1 MQPIRVL
8 IADDHA
14 IIREALESAILLAD
28 GLELV
33 GQATTGEEAVQLAT
47 ALVPDVTVLDI
58 RLPDFDGIEALK
70 RIISANP
77 QVRVVML
84 TSYDTQDDVI
94 RAIEAGARGYLLKGS
109 SSREVIHAIRT
120 AHSGGSSIDPS
131 VATKLLSHMSGGAQ
145 IEDRARE
152 ITPRE
157 MEILQHIARGFTNL
171 QIGAEL
177 SIAEGT
183 VKTHVTH
190 IFEKLGASDR
200 TEAVVR
206 AAQIGLLDL

>member
-1 MQPIRVL
+1 
-8 IADDHA
+8 
-14 IIREALESAILLAD
+14 
-28 GLELV
+28 
-33 GQATTGEEAVQLAT
+33 
-47 ALVPDVTVLDI
+47 
-58 RLPDFDGIEALK
+58 
-70 RIISANP
+70 
-77 QVRVVML
+77 ML

-94 RAIEAGARGYLLKGS
+94 RSIEAGARGYLLKGS
-109 SSREVIHAIRT
+109 SSGEVISAIRT
-120 AHSGGSSIDPS
+120 AHSGGSSIEPS
-131 VATKLLSHMSGGAQ
+131 VAAKLLNHISGTAT
-145 IEDRARE
+145 IEHRARE

-157 MEILQHIARGFTNL
+157 MEILQLIARGFTNL